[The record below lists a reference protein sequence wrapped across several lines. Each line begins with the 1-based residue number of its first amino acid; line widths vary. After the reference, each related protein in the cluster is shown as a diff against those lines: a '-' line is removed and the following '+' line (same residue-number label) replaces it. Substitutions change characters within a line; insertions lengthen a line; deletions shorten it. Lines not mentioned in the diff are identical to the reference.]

1 MVEKENGRV
10 AIVCT
15 GDRKLRDEGLPAD
28 HRLMPVF
35 HALTEVGLQPEAAVY
50 HDDFAEEVRDQLR
63 GVDAALVW
71 MNPIQDGRDRS
82 ILDPI
87 LREAA
92 DSGVFVSTHPDII
105 LKMGTKEVLY
115 ATREVG
121 WGSDVHRYTSLAEMR
136 AVLPELLA
144 AGQVRVVKQYRGNG
158 GMGVWRVELLDPAD
172 GAGDNALVR
181 VRQGRRG
188 CYDEVISLAD
198 FFERCA
204 PYFEGDGR
212 MIDQVYQERLPEGML
227 RCYLVGD
234 RVAGF
239 GHQEV
244 VAMYPQPAG
253 APPEAAPDPGPR
265 LYYPPDMEL
274 GQPLKKRLEEEW
286 VAAMCRAL
294 DMKKEELP
302 LLWDCDFFFGPR
314 DEQGRDTYVLCEI
327 NVSSVAPFPP
337 SAPPV
342 IAEALADA
350 LRRRKQ

>member
-1 MVEKENGRV
+1 MVEKQKGRV
-10 AIVCT
+10 AVVCT
-15 GDRKLRDEGLPAD
+15 GDRKLRDEGLPEE

-35 HALTEVGLQPEAAVY
+35 HALVEKGLQPEAAVY
-50 HDDFAEEVRDQLR
+50 HDDFADEVREQLM

-87 LREAA
+87 LREVAE
-92 DSGVFVSTHPDII
+92 SGVFVSTHPDII

-121 WGSDVHRYTSLAEMR
+121 WGSDVRRYTSLAEMEE
-136 AVLPELLA
+136 VLSELLA

-158 GMGVWRVELLDPAD
+158 GMGVWKVALKNPSQPVEKNSP
-172 GAGDNALVR
+172 VV

-188 CYDEVISLAD
+188 SVDEVISLAE
-198 FFERCA
+198 FFARCA
-204 PYFEGDGR
+204 PYFENDGR
-212 MIDQVYQERLPEGML
+212 MIDQAYQERLPEGMI

-239 GHQEV
+239 GVQEV
-244 VAMYPQPAG
+244 VAMYPAPPG

-265 LYYPPDMEL
+265 LYYPPDL
-274 GQPLKKRLEEEW
+274 AQGQPLKKLLEKEW

-294 DMKKEELP
+294 DMQKNELP
-302 LLWDCDFFFGPR
+302 MLWDCDFFYGPR

-337 SAPPV
+337 SAPPI
-342 IAEALADA
+342 IAEALSAV
-350 LRRRKQ
+350 LKTR